1 MRRRTYFAAM
11 LASMLLLSAC
21 NSVAKENQATVQN
34 DEGMDYPTKNV
45 QMIIPYAA
53 GGGTDTLA
61 RLVAASMEKEWGQ
74 SVVVANK
81 AGGLGQVG
89 LTELSAAKPDG
100 YTLGTLSNLDHI
112 LVLLTGENVSYT
124 YDSFSYLGAVNTT
137 ANVMMASKGSGFV
150 SMDELIEHAKE
161 NPGKITV
168 AVSGKTHIAEVALLE
183 QAAGIELT
191 TVMQDGGGDSLNAV
205 LGGHVDCAVLD
216 KNFVAQVEGQ
226 GVMVLATFSGERLS
240 KIPDIPT
247 MKELGYNVATETY
260 RVFAVPADTPQK
272 VQDKI
277 AETIRKVSEKE
288 EFQNSMEEIGEIYRF
303 LNQEEVKARLDQDY
317 EAMKNLLELNPD
329 AFKQ

>member
-11 LASMLLLSAC
+11 VASMLLLSAC
-21 NSVAKENQATVQN
+21 SSGGKENQTTVPA
-34 DEGMDYPTKNV
+34 DTGVDYPTKNV

-137 ANVMMASKGSGFV
+137 ANVMMASKASGFS
-150 SMDELIEHAKE
+150 SMDELIAHAKE
-161 NPGKITV
+161 NPGKVTV

-183 QAAGIELT
+183 QAAGIKLT

-226 GVMVLATFSGERLS
+226 GVAVLATFAGERLS

-247 MKELGYNVATETY
+247 MKELGFDVATETY
-260 RVFAVPADTPQK
+260 RVFAVPSDTPEA

-277 AETIRKVSEKE
+277 AETIKTVSEKE
-288 EFQNSMEEIGEIYRF
+288 EFQNSMSEIGEIYRY
-303 LNQEEVKARLDQDY
+303 LDQEEVKARLDQDY
-317 EAMKNLLELNPD
+317 ESMKKLLEANPD
-329 AFKQ
+329 TFKQ